1 MKGVDTVRYHKTMV
15 RSERAGGRRTVEMVA
30 SAACLNG
37 NGDRIP
43 HPLHGDVDGLPSAEP
58 CPRIARI
65 EHVHL
70 MGPCATVAQT
80 HSFQARGAEGT
91 TRACRVGAGRAG
103 ARAQKE
109 TCKCPARAVSRHSDS
124 RTSEGT
130 CIERHI
136 DGATASMG

>member
-1 MKGVDTVRYHKTMV
+1 MV

-30 SAACLNG
+30 SAACLDG

-70 MGPCATVAQT
+70 D
-80 HSFQARGAEGT
+80 GAVCNG
-91 TRACRVGAGRAG
+91 G
-103 ARAQKE
+103 ARAQLPGVSGTIAPRGGKGRGGCS
-109 TCKCPARAVSRHSDS
+109 TCLQGRSWARGRARPEGDMQVSSPRGESAQRQPDIGGHLQ
-124 RTSEGT
+124 
-130 CIERHI
+130 
-136 DGATASMG
+136 